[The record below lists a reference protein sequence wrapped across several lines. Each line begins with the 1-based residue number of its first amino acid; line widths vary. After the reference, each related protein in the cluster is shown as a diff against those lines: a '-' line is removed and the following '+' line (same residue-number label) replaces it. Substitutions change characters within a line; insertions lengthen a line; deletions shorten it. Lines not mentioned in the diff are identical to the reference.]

1 LIKFKYHLYK
11 MAIKRNIK
19 YLNKDFTEF
28 RANLIDYARTYF
40 PTTYNDFSPSSP
52 GMMFMEMAA
61 YVGDVLSFYLD
72 NQIQE
77 NYLQYARQNN
87 NLFEL
92 AYMLGYKPN
101 VTQVAT
107 ADVDFYQQVP
117 SKLSSSIYVPDFDY
131 TLFINE
137 NAVISSPLTGTSNFI
152 IEDPIDF
159 SVSSSADPTE
169 VSVYA
174 ISAGNPTFF
183 LLKKTRKAI
192 SSTINTTTF
201 SFGSPIKFSTV
212 NINADKIV
220 GILDVMDSDNNEW
233 YEVDYLA
240 QETIYD
246 SIKNTNANDPNFSS
260 AGDTPYLLKLKKVQ
274 RRFATRF
281 IDSGS
286 LQLQFG
292 AGTSSD
298 TDETVVPNPDNVGL
312 GLPFEKQKLNTAYS
326 PSNFIFTKT
335 YGIAPSNTTLTV
347 RYLTGGGATANTPAN
362 TLTNISGDIKFL
374 KNNLNTS
381 TANYIFSSLAVNNA
395 SAADGGGD
403 GDTIEEIRQNASANF
418 STQLRNVTSDDYL
431 VRVLSMPAKYGAI
444 AKAYVETTK
453 AQNIS
458 AGETNSILDLY
469 ALSYNADKT
478 LRVPSTAL
486 KQNISTYL
494 SQYRMVNDV
503 INIKDGFIINIG
515 VNFEIIVLPDY
526 NNNEVLVNCITALK
540 NYFAIDNWQIN
551 QPILLR
557 DLYILLDKI
566 EGVQTVNKVEIVNKV
581 GEDLGYSKYA
591 YDIKA
596 ATINNVIYPSL
607 DPSIFEVKY
616 LNSDIVGRCVS
627 F

>member
-1 LIKFKYHLYK
+1 
-11 MAIKRNIK
+11 MAVKRNIK

-107 ADVDFYQQVP
+107 ADIDFFQQVP
-117 SKLSSSIYVPDFDY
+117 SKLSGSTYVPDFDY

-137 NAVISSPLTGTSNFI
+137 NAVISSPLTGASNFI

-201 SFGSPIKFSTV
+201 SFGSPVKFSTI
-212 NINADKIV
+212 NISANRIV
-220 GILDVMDSDNNEW
+220 GILDVIDSDSNEW

-246 SIKNTNANDPNFSS
+246 SIKNTNPNDPNFST

-312 GLPFEKQKLNTAYS
+312 GLPFERQKLNTAYS

-335 YGIAPSNTTLTV
+335 YGIAPSSTTLTV

-362 TLTNISGDIKFL
+362 TLTKISGDIKFL
-374 KNNLNTS
+374 KNNLS
-381 TANYIFSSLAVNNA
+381 SATANYIFASLAVNNA

-403 GDTIEEIRQNASANF
+403 GDTIEEIRQNASAIF

-458 AGETNSILDLY
+458 VGETNSILDLY

-494 SQYRMVNDV
+494 SQYRMINDV
-503 INIKDGFIINIG
+503 VNIKDGFIINIG

-557 DLYILLDKI
+557 DLNILLDKI

-581 GEDLGYSKYA
+581 GENLGYSKYA
-591 YDIKA
+591 YDTKA
-596 ATINNVIYPSL
+596 ATINNVVYPSL

-616 LNSDIVGRCVS
+616 PNTDIIGRVGS